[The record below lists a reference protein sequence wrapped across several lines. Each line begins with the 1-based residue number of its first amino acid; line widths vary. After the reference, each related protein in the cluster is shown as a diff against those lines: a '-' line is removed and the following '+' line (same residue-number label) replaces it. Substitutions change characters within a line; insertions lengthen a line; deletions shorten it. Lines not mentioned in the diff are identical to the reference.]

1 MGQLRTSDR
10 LQGDAVRT
18 LTRLPGPLQRALA
31 GGGKVVRDGLELDH
45 ECQLV
50 IALAARSGR
59 PSLEELPVAQARAET
74 VNRALATRG
83 PMEPVARREELELPG
98 PAGTLAARLY
108 GPPRDERAGLLV
120 YFHGGGHVIGDLT
133 TCESVCR
140 FLSHHAG
147 VNVLAVGYRLAP
159 EHPFPAAAD
168 DATASLRW
176 AAQNAE
182 DLGADPQRIAV
193 GGDSAGANVAT
204 VAALDTATGEGP
216 VPDFQLLIY
225 PVCDYSFK
233 RPSYTEF
240 DQGFMLTKAEMDW
253 FRDHYL
259 PEEQMRSDPR
269 ASPLLAPDLSAL
281 PPAYVAT
288 AGFDPLR
295 DEGEEYAR
303 AMAAAGVPVALRRH
317 DGLVHSFA
325 NWTGMGRSSRD
336 AMLEAAGALR
346 LGLAG

>member
-1 MGQLRTSDR
+1 MNR
-10 LQGDAVRT
+10 LIR
-18 LTRLPGPLQRALA
+18 RALIA
-31 GGGKVVRDGLELDH
+31 TAATGAIAVPALPAAAHGPVVTGGLVNVTIVDVLNDFQLALQVPISVAANICEVR
-45 ECQLV
+45 
-50 IALAARSGR
+50 
-59 PSLEELPVAQARAET
+59 
-74 VNRALATRG
+74 
-83 PMEPVARREELELPG
+83 
-98 PAGTLAARLY
+98 
-108 GPPRDERAGLLV
+108 
-120 YFHGGGHVIGDLT
+120 
-133 TCESVCR
+133 
-140 FLSHHAG
+140 
-147 VNVLAVGYRLAP
+147 VNVLAVDYRLAP

-176 AAQNAE
+176 AAGEAE
-182 DLGADPQRIAV
+182 ALGANPNRIAV
-193 GGDSAGANVAT
+193 GGDSAGGNIAT
-204 VAALDTATGEGP
+204 VAALDTVTGEGP

-240 DQGFMLTKAEMDW
+240 DQGFLLTKAEMDW
-253 FRDHYL
+253 FREHYL

-269 ASPLLAPDLSAL
+269 ASPLLAEHLSGL